1 MKVKVVDSG
10 LPFHPALKYPR
21 LVVEI
26 PSAPD
31 RGLYVAFEGR
41 WVIYVQ
47 GKDGYPRFMGAYKEF
62 LTAIYHANKGT

>member
-1 MKVKVVDSG
+1 LKVKVVDSG

-21 LVVEI
+21 LVVEV

-31 RGLYVAFEGR
+31 RGLYVAYEGR

-47 GKDGYPRFMGAYKEF
+47 GKDGYPRRQGAYAEF
-62 LTAIYHANKGT
+62 LTAIYYANKGT